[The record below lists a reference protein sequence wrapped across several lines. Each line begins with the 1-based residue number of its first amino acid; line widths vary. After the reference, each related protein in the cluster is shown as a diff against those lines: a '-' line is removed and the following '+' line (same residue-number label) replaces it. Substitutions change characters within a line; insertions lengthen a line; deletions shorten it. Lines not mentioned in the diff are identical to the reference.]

1 MTDLTPSRRQYG
13 IQNDAC
19 GKVVFLQPRKNGKKM
34 NSGRES
40 GVYESYITR
49 LVSSKFK
56 PINLHRAILYGSKK
70 LFDIFNMN

>member
-1 MTDLTPSRRQYG
+1 M
-13 IQNDAC
+13 
-19 GKVVFLQPRKNGKKM
+19 VFKMMPPAKLSSFSQEKNGKKM